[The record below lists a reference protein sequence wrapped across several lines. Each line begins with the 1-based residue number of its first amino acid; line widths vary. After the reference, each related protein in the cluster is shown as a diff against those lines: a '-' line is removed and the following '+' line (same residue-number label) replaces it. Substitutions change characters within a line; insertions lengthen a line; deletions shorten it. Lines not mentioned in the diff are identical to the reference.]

1 MTTNPTTATEM
12 ILAHQYARRMVVA
25 EIKRQGYKIT
35 SYEVREI
42 TALAKDYLAK
52 PADHPFKALA
62 EARAPIPLRGP
73 QSYPQLGKIMTRPG
87 VIVGALVQ

>member
-1 MTTNPTTATEM
+1 MTTKPTTATEVV
-12 ILAHQYARRMVVA
+12 LVRQYARRAVVA
-25 EIKRQGYKIT
+25 EIKRQGYRIA
-35 SYEVREI
+35 SYEASEI

-52 PADHPFKALA
+52 PRHPFKALA